1 MASRLRG
8 VWAIDVGNN
17 SLKAL
22 RLRLDDGDI
31 EVIGFDYIEHS
42 KVLAGD
48 KSVCKEE
55 ADQIMIDTLH
65 TFAERNDIAKDEV
78 AIAVAGQNS
87 FARFIKLPPVEP
99 KGIPKIVQYEAVQQI
114 PFDINE
120 VEWDWQLMSEEGSED
135 AEVGIFAIKN
145 ELINDIMAKHSKEN
159 LKVSCIQISPMAL
172 YNYLSFDQKGSVE
185 GDNKPVVIIDVGA
198 ENTTLV
204 VCTKTSVWQR
214 TIRIGGNAFTEAI
227 ADAFK
232 LRFRKAEKLK
242 RAAPMSKY
250 MRQLFSAMKPVFTD
264 LGSEVQ
270 RSLGFY
276 SSSNSDSRG
285 FSKIIA
291 LGGGMKLQGLAKY
304 LQKSIGIPVIKPDSF
319 ERLKVSEELSTA
331 KFHENVSDY
340 AIAYGLGVQMLD
352 NAAIETNLLPKKI
365 ATSMT
370 WARKGRNFTI
380 AASVLL
386 AFSLISFASAKLS
399 AVKYT
404 ANQKVRSQIEGVIRK
419 AGDAKSKIS
428 KENSRQNAT
437 KKILDDQKKLL
448 VNRDVIPL
456 LTESIISCLPSV
468 KNTPGQAE
476 LLQAFDAGNVD
487 KILSFERKDRKQL
500 FVTSLIIAYTDS
512 LVGTNF
518 DKVTKRRERAPSG
531 GMEMDEEMMMEMMM
545 MSGMG
550 GEFSMGGGGGF
561 GSRGFGKVKKE
572 LSEGDAAGFVVVM
585 EGYSPYENI
594 MELMDPTGVANDK
607 SRWGFITRIGN
618 LSTRGFTIFEK
629 EMLDH
634 FQLKIHDVD
643 PADTQ
648 MPEGIGIE
656 TVVDRIPRDEEN
668 DSRSYSSAYSAYSSY
683 SNTSGHRIEVEEVLI
698 DPMTGEEMSK
708 TFDLITQEEVDN
720 NPRLSEKDIGI
731 KKLDEY
737 DNEKYVTR
745 DHWFR
750 LNIKIK
756 WANAPLNNS
765 ADQSSTAKQRTSKK
779 SVRSSASRKTSRD

>member
-22 RLRLDDGDI
+22 RLRLEDGDI

-55 ADQIMIDTLH
+55 ADQIMADTLH
-65 TFAERNDIAKDEV
+65 KFAERNEIAKDEV

-145 ELINDIMAKHSKEN
+145 ELINDTMAKYSKEN
-159 LKVSCIQISPMAL
+159 LKISCIQISPMAL
-172 YNYLSFDQKGSVE
+172 YNYLSFDQNSSVE
-185 GDNKPVVIIDVGA
+185 GENKPVVIIDVGA

-227 ADAFK
+227 CDAFK

-242 RAAPMSKY
+242 RTAPMSKY

-319 ERLKVSEELSTA
+319 DKLKVSEDVSTA

-340 AIAYGLGVQMLD
+340 AIAYGLGVQMLED
-352 NAAIETNLLPKKI
+352 AAIETNLLPRKI

-380 AASVLL
+380 AACMLL
-386 AFSLISFASAKLS
+386 AFSIISFASAKLS
-399 AVKYT
+399 ASKYA
-404 ANQKVRSQIEGVIRK
+404 ANKNVRSQIDGVIRK
-419 AGDAKSKIS
+419 ASDAKSKIS
-428 KENSRQNAT
+428 KENNRASGT
-437 KKILDDQKKLL
+437 KKILDDQGRLL
-448 VNRDVIPL
+448 KYRDVIPL
-456 LTESIISCLPSV
+456 LTESIISCLPNA
-468 KNTPGQAE
+468 KNTPNQAE
-476 LLQAFDAGNVD
+476 LFQAFDAGNAD
-487 KILSFERKDRKQL
+487 KILSYERNSRKQL
-500 FVTSLIIAYTDS
+500 FVTSLVLAYTDS

-518 DKVTKRRERAPSG
+518 DKVTKRRERAPAG
-531 GMEMDEEMMMEMMM
+531 GMDMDEEMMMEMMM
-545 MSGMG
+545 MGGMG
-550 GEFSMGGGGGF
+550 GMGGGF
-561 GSRGFGKVKKE
+561 GMDGGAFGARGFGKVKKE
-572 LSEGDAAGFVVVM
+572 LSEGDAAGFVVIM

-629 EMLDH
+629 EMTAH
-634 FQLKIHDVD
+634 FQLKIHEVD
-643 PADTQ
+643 TADTQ
-648 MPEGIGIE
+648 MPDGIGIQRII
-656 TVVDRIPRDEEN
+656 DRVPQDEES
-668 DSRSYSSAYSAYSSY
+668 DARSYSTYSSY
-683 SNTSGHRIEVEEVLI
+683 SNQSGHRIEVEDVLV

-708 TFDLITQEEVDN
+708 TFDLITMEDIDD
-720 NPRLSEKDIGI
+720 NPRLTEKDIGI

-737 DNEKYVTR
+737 DNEKFVSR

-756 WANAPLNNS
+756 WADAPLNNS
-765 ADQSSTAKQRTSKK
+765 ESSSQTKKTVSKK
-779 SVRSSASRKTSRD
+779 SIRSSASRRSARD